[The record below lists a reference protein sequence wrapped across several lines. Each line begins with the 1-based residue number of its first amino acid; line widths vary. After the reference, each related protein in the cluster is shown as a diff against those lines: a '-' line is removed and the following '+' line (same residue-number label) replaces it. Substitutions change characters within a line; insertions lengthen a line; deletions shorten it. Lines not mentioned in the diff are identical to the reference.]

1 MSVKLIPINFKGYE
15 LPKFKESRKGDWYE
29 YGTEKPYKNCYGD
42 FLVKLL
48 NESSKQS
55 TIIDAKTKFIVGKG
69 FVIEKEKLN
78 FQQLALVEGF
88 LRTPNEDGN
97 LTDLLVKITKDKK
110 VFGGFAMQ
118 VRVNAVGKIASI
130 DHIDFNYIRVGTEEN
145 KYYYT
150 SDWKSRNPEK
160 NEDFETMELFPFDS
174 NVSRDRNYL
183 IYFKE
188 YRPDLGE
195 YPLPDYIAA
204 IPYLEADAEI
214 SNFTLMNI
222 KNNLSSGYLISF
234 ANGQCSEEE
243 MAEIEHRF
251 KDYATGTDNAGKPLL
266 SFTDQASDHP
276 QILPIPV
283 NGQDER
289 FINLNNQIT
298 HEIFTAHSIVS
309 PMLFGIKD
317 QTGLGNNADE
327 LRTSAELYQN
337 LHIDNEQD
345 ILNNLF
351 NEILNYN
358 GLPKCLH
365 IQKIE
370 PVGNPLSESTIV
382 TAMTQDEIREKV
394 GLPPSTVETNKVA
407 EAIGLLS
414 PLVATKVLDNMS
426 AEEIRELIGLKGQ
439 FEKKTETLKKVFK
452 KADNELD
459 DMIFAQLERT
469 GFNSADYDILESVT
483 NEITCIKDAESFEK
497 DLLSKHN
504 FALERAL
511 TDSEKAV
518 LDMLIDNPNLPN
530 TEIRK
535 ALEISIDD
543 VNDIIQE
550 LQNIGALDVNFKP
563 TKNGI
568 DSIQKPIE
576 EIFVAYKY
584 IKRPDANGPELLD
597 TSRRFCR
604 QMIAFA
610 QAGRLYTLNQLK
622 LLRNDFNQTGI
633 DIFTK
638 RGGWYRLPGT
648 TISRPFCR
656 HIWQQQVIRKKR

>member
-1 MSVKLIPINFKGYE
+1 MSIKLIPINFKGYD

-29 YGTEKPYKNCYGD
+29 YGSERPYKNCYGD

-69 FVIEKEKLN
+69 FVVEKDKLN

-97 LTDLLVKITKDKK
+97 MNDLLVKITKDKK

-118 VRVNAVGKIASI
+118 IRVNAVGKIASV
-130 DHIDFNYIRVGTEEN
+130 DHIDFNYIRVGIEEN
-145 KYYYT
+145 TYYYT

-160 NEDFETMELFPFDS
+160 NEDFTEMELFPFDET
-174 NVSRDRNYL
+174 VTTDRNYL
-183 IYFKE
+183 IYYKE

-234 ANGQCSEEE
+234 NNGQCSDEE
-243 MAEIEHRF
+243 MAIIERRF

-276 QILPIPV
+276 QIIPIPT
-283 NGQDER
+283 NGQDDR

-298 HEIFTAHSIVS
+298 QEIFTAHSIVS

-317 QTGLGNNADE
+317 NTGLGNNADE
-327 LRTSAELYQN
+327 LRSSADLYQN
-337 LHIDNEQD
+337 LHIDPEQD
-345 ILNNLF
+345 LLNNLF
-351 NEILNYN
+351 NELLNYN

-370 PVGNPLSESTIV
+370 PIQKELSEAV
-382 TAMTQDEIREKV
+382 VVGVMTQDEIREKV
-394 GLPPSTVETNKVA
+394 GLPPL
-407 EAIGLLS
+407 EA
-414 PLVATKVLDNMS
+414 
-426 AEEIRELIGLKGQ
+426 GQ
-439 FEKKTETLKKVFK
+439 RVQM
-452 KADNELD
+452 DDQLD

-469 GFNSADYDILESVT
+469 GFNSADYEILESIN
-483 NEITCIKDAESFEK
+483 NEITNIKAAERFES
-497 DLLSKHN
+497 DLLSKHK

-511 TDSEKAV
+511 TDMEKAV
-518 LDMLIDNPNLPN
+518 LDMLIDNPSLPN
-530 TEIRK
+530 NEIRK
-535 ALEISIDD
+535 ALEISLDD
-543 VNDIIQE
+543 VNDIVQE

-563 TKNGI
+563 TQNAI
-568 DSIQKPIE
+568 DSIQKPDE

-584 IKRPDANGPELLD
+584 IERPDALPLKGGQ
-597 TSRRFCR
+597 SRRFCR
-604 QMIAFA
+604 QMLAFA
-610 QAGRLYTLNQLK
+610 QAGRIYTLDQLK

-638 RGGWYRLPGT
+638 RGGWYTLPDT
-648 TISRPFCR
+648 NIHRPFCR
-656 HIWQQQVIRKKR
+656 HIWQQQVLRKKR

>member
-1 MSVKLIPINFKGYE
+1 MSVKLIPINFKGYD
-15 LPKFKESRKGDWYE
+15 LPKFKESRKGHWYE
-29 YGTEKPYKNCYGD
+29 YGSERPYKNCYGD

-69 FVIEKEKLN
+69 FAVEGNKLN
-78 FQQLALVEGF
+78 FQQKALVEGF
-88 LRTPNEDGN
+88 LRMPNEDGN
-97 LTDLLVKITKDKK
+97 MNDLLVKITKDKK

-118 VRVNAVGKIASI
+118 IRVNAVGKIASV
-130 DHIDFNYIRVGTEEN
+130 DHIDFNYIRVGIEEN
-145 KYYYT
+145 TYYYT

-160 NEDFETMELFPFDS
+160 NEDFTTMELFPFDES
-174 NVSRDRNYL
+174 VSKDKNYL
-183 IYFKE
+183 IYYKE

-195 YPLPDYIAA
+195 YPLPDYVAA

-214 SNFTLMNI
+214 SNFTLQNI
-222 KNNLSSGYLISF
+222 RNNLSSGYLISF
-234 ANGQCSEEE
+234 ANGQPSDEE
-243 MAEIEHRF
+243 MADIERRF

-298 HEIFTAHSIVS
+298 QEIFTAHSIVS

-337 LHIDNEQD
+337 LHIDNEQEL
-345 ILNNLF
+345 LNNLF
-351 NEILNYN
+351 NEIINFN
-358 GLPKCLH
+358 GLPKCLF

-370 PVGNPLSESTIV
+370 PVGKPLSEAV
-382 TAMTQDEIREKV
+382 VVGVMTQDEIREKV
-394 GLPPSTVETNKVA
+394 GLPPL
-407 EAIGLLS
+407 EAGQR
-414 PLVATKVLDNMS
+414 VQMDDQLD
-426 AEEIRELIGLKGQ
+426 E
-439 FEKKTETLKKVFK
+439 
-452 KADNELD
+452 
-459 DMIFAQLERT
+459 MIFAQLERT
-469 GFNSADYDILESVT
+469 GFNEADFEVLESVN
-483 NEITCIKDAESFEK
+483 NEITNLKDAERFES
-497 DLLSKHN
+497 DLLSKHK

-511 TDSEKAV
+511 TDMEKAV
-518 LDMLIDNPNLPN
+518 LDMLIDNPSLPN
-530 TEIRK
+530 NEIRK
-535 ALEISIDD
+535 ALEISLDD
-543 VNDIIQE
+543 VNDIVQE

-563 TKNGI
+563 TQNGI
-568 DSIQKPIE
+568 DSIQKPTE

-584 IKRPDANGPELLD
+584 VERPDALPLKGGQ
-597 TSRRFCR
+597 SRRFCR
-604 QMIAFA
+604 QMLAFA
-610 QAGRLYTLNQLK
+610 QAGRMYTLDQLK

-638 RGGWYRLPGT
+638 RGGWYTLPDT
-648 TISRPFCR
+648 NLRRPFCR
-656 HIWQQQVIRKKR
+656 HIWQQQVLRKKR

>member
-29 YGTEKPYKNCYGD
+29 YGTDKPYKNCYGD

-130 DHIDFNYIRVGTEEN
+130 DHIDFNSIRVGTEEN

-150 SDWKSRNPEK
+150 SDWKARNPEK

-204 IPYLEADAEI
+204 IPYLEADSEI
-214 SNFTLMNI
+214 SNFTLQNI
-222 KNNLSSGYLISF
+222 KNNLSAGYLISF
-234 ANGQCSEEE
+234 ANGQPSDEE
-243 MAEIEHRF
+243 MAEIERRF

-298 HEIFTAHSIVS
+298 QEIFTAHSIVS

-337 LHIDNEQD
+337 LHIDPEQD

-370 PVGNPLSESTIV
+370 PVQKELSEAV
-382 TAMTQDEIREKV
+382 VVGVMTQDEIREKV
-394 GLPPSTVETNKVA
+394 GLPPLEVTQRVQM
-407 EAIGLLS
+407 
-414 PLVATKVLDNMS
+414 DD
-426 AEEIRELIGLKGQ
+426 Q
-439 FEKKTETLKKVFK
+439 
-452 KADNELD
+452 LD

-469 GFNSADYDILESVT
+469 GFNSADYEILESVT

-497 DLLSKHN
+497 ELLSKHN

-535 ALEISIDD
+535 ALEISVDD

-568 DSIQKPIE
+568 DSIQKPTE

-584 IKRPDANGPELLD
+584 IKRPDADGPVLLD

>member
-1 MSVKLIPINFKGYE
+1 MSIKLIPINFKGYD

-29 YGTEKPYKNCYGD
+29 YGSERPYKNCYGD

-69 FVIEKEKLN
+69 FVVEKDKLN

-97 LTDLLVKITKDKK
+97 MNDLLVKITKDKK

-118 VRVNAVGKIASI
+118 IRVNAVGKIASV
-130 DHIDFNYIRVGTEEN
+130 DHIDFNYIRVGIEEN
-145 KYYYT
+145 TYYYT

-160 NEDFETMELFPFDS
+160 NEDFTEMELFPFDET
-174 NVSRDRNYL
+174 VTTDRNYL
-183 IYFKE
+183 IYYKE

-234 ANGQCSEEE
+234 NNGQCSDEE
-243 MAEIEHRF
+243 MAIIERRF

-276 QILPIPV
+276 QIIPIPT
-283 NGQDER
+283 NGQDDR

-298 HEIFTAHSIVS
+298 QEIFTAHSIVS

-317 QTGLGNNADE
+317 NTGLGNNADE
-327 LRTSAELYQN
+327 LRSSADLYQN
-337 LHIDNEQD
+337 LHIDPEQD
-345 ILNNLF
+345 LLNNLF
-351 NEILNYN
+351 NELLNFN

-370 PVGNPLSESTIV
+370 PIQKELSEAV
-382 TAMTQDEIREKV
+382 VVGVMTQDEIREKV
-394 GLPPSTVETNKVA
+394 GLPPL
-407 EAIGLLS
+407 EA
-414 PLVATKVLDNMS
+414 
-426 AEEIRELIGLKGQ
+426 GQ
-439 FEKKTETLKKVFK
+439 RVQM
-452 KADNELD
+452 DDQLD

-469 GFNSADYDILESVT
+469 GFNSADYEILESIN
-483 NEITCIKDAESFEK
+483 NEITNIKAAERFES
-497 DLLSKHN
+497 DLLSKHK

-511 TDSEKAV
+511 TDMEKAV
-518 LDMLIDNPNLPN
+518 LDMLIDNPSLPN
-530 TEIRK
+530 NEIRK
-535 ALEISIDD
+535 ALEISLDD
-543 VNDIIQE
+543 VNDIVQE

-563 TKNGI
+563 TQNAI
-568 DSIQKPIE
+568 DSIQKPDE

-584 IKRPDANGPELLD
+584 IERPDALPLKGGQ
-597 TSRRFCR
+597 SRRFCR
-604 QMIAFA
+604 QMLAFA
-610 QAGRLYTLNQLK
+610 QAGRIYTLDQLK

-638 RGGWYRLPGT
+638 RGGWYTLPDT
-648 TISRPFCR
+648 NIHRPFCR
-656 HIWQQQVIRKKR
+656 HIWQQQVLRKKR

>member
-1 MSVKLIPINFKGYE
+1 MSIKLIPINFKGYD

-29 YGTEKPYKNCYGD
+29 YGSERPYKNCYGD

-69 FVIEKEKLN
+69 FVVEKDKLN

-97 LTDLLVKITKDKK
+97 MNDLLVKITKDKK

-118 VRVNAVGKIASI
+118 IRVNAVGKIASV
-130 DHIDFNYIRVGTEEN
+130 DHIDFNYIRVGIEEN
-145 KYYYT
+145 TFYYT
-150 SDWKSRNPEK
+150 SDWKSRSPEK
-160 NEDFETMELFPFDS
+160 NEDFTEMELFPFDET
-174 NVSRDRNYL
+174 VTTDRNYL
-183 IYFKE
+183 IYYKE

-214 SNFTLMNI
+214 SNFTLQNI
-222 KNNLSSGYLISF
+222 RNNLSSGYLISF
-234 ANGQCSEEE
+234 ANGQPSDEE
-243 MAEIEHRF
+243 MSEIERRF

-276 QILPIPV
+276 QIIPIPT
-283 NGQDER
+283 NGQDDR

-298 HEIFTAHSIVS
+298 QEIFTAHSIVS

-317 QTGLGNNADE
+317 NTGLGNNADE

-337 LHIDNEQD
+337 LHIDNEQEL
-345 ILNNLF
+345 LNNLF

-439 FEKKTETLKKVFK
+439 FVKRTETLKKVFG
-452 KADNELD
+452 KADEELD

-469 GFNSADYDILESVT
+469 GFNSADYEILESIN
-483 NEITCIKDAESFEK
+483 NEITNIKDAERFES
-497 DLLSKHN
+497 DLLSKHK

-511 TDSEKAV
+511 TDMEKAV
-518 LDMLIDNPNLPN
+518 LDMLIDNPSLPN
-530 TEIRK
+530 NEIRK
-535 ALEISIDD
+535 ALEISLDD
-543 VNDIIQE
+543 VNDIVQE

-563 TKNGI
+563 TQNAI
-568 DSIQKPIE
+568 DSIQKPDE

-584 IKRPDANGPELLD
+584 VERPDALPLKGGQ
-597 TSRRFCR
+597 SRRFCR
-604 QMIAFA
+604 QMLAFA
-610 QAGRLYTLNQLK
+610 QAGRIYTLDQLK

-638 RGGWYRLPGT
+638 RGGWYTLPDT
-648 TISRPFCR
+648 NIHRPFCR
-656 HIWQQQVIRKKR
+656 HIWQQQVLRKKR

>member
-1 MSVKLIPINFKGYE
+1 MSIKLIPINFKGYD

-29 YGTEKPYKNCYGD
+29 YGSERPYKNCYGD

-69 FVIEKEKLN
+69 FVVEKDKLN

-97 LTDLLVKITKDKK
+97 MNDLLVKITKDKK

-118 VRVNAVGKIASI
+118 IRVNAVGKIASV
-130 DHIDFNYIRVGTEEN
+130 DHIDFNYIRVGIEEN
-145 KYYYT
+145 TYYYT

-160 NEDFETMELFPFDS
+160 NEDFTEMELFPFDET
-174 NVSRDRNYL
+174 VTTDRNYL
-183 IYFKE
+183 IYYKE

-234 ANGQCSEEE
+234 NNGQCSDEE
-243 MAEIEHRF
+243 MAIIERRF

-276 QILPIPV
+276 QIIPIPT
-283 NGQDER
+283 NGQDDR

-298 HEIFTAHSIVS
+298 QEIFTAHSIVS

-327 LRTSAELYQN
+327 LRSSADLYQN
-337 LHIDNEQD
+337 LHIDPEQD
-345 ILNNLF
+345 LLNNLF
-351 NEILNYN
+351 NELLNYN

-370 PVGNPLSESTIV
+370 PIQKELSEAV
-382 TAMTQDEIREKV
+382 VVGVMTQDEIREKV
-394 GLPPSTVETNKVA
+394 GLPPL
-407 EAIGLLS
+407 EA
-414 PLVATKVLDNMS
+414 
-426 AEEIRELIGLKGQ
+426 GQ
-439 FEKKTETLKKVFK
+439 RVQM
-452 KADNELD
+452 DDQLD

-469 GFNSADYDILESVT
+469 GFNSADYEILESIN
-483 NEITCIKDAESFEK
+483 NEITNIKDAERFES
-497 DLLSKHN
+497 DLLSKHK

-511 TDSEKAV
+511 TDMEKAV
-518 LDMLIDNPNLPN
+518 LDMLIDNPSLPN
-530 TEIRK
+530 NEIRK

-543 VNDIIQE
+543 VNDIVQE

-563 TKNGI
+563 TQNAI
-568 DSIQKPIE
+568 DSIQKPDE

-584 IKRPDANGPELLD
+584 VERPDALPLKGGQ
-597 TSRRFCR
+597 SRRFCR
-604 QMIAFA
+604 QMLAFA
-610 QAGRLYTLNQLK
+610 QAGRIYTLDQLK

-638 RGGWYRLPGT
+638 RGGWYTLPDT
-648 TISRPFCR
+648 NIHRPFCR
-656 HIWQQQVIRKKR
+656 HIWQQQVLRKKR